1 MNESS
6 GPSDLIFADAI
17 GSVNDNDDMQI
28 RTTKR
33 TVYSGKKTKGVVGT
47 SGQGTQRRNTYE
59 LTFRVDPEKEN
70 YH

>member
-28 RTTKR
+28 RTTKGLF
-33 TVYSGKKTKGVVGT
+33 TPGKKTKGVVGT

-59 LTFRVDPEKEN
+59 LTFRVDPERED
-70 YH
+70 YY

>member
-28 RTTKR
+28 NTTKDCLLQ
-33 TVYSGKKTKGVVGT
+33 VKKQKVLK
-47 SGQGTQRRNTYE
+47 E
-59 LTFRVDPEKEN
+59 LLVKELKEETLMN
-70 YH
+70 